1 MASTIASLV
10 EDTETIII
18 SSLSKSVTDTSTSNT
33 VSIEIDGKTESVSHG
48 VLSLTVQDDAAE
60 SVDRINEGA
69 VNVVEQVD

>member
-10 EDTETIII
+10 EDTETITI

-33 VSIEIDGKTESVSHG
+33 VSIEIDGKTESVSQG

-69 VNVVEQVD
+69 VNVVE